1 MEAERINAISNHLAD
16 LSQRETELRRYL

>member
-1 MEAERINAISNHLAD
+1 MEAERVNAISNHLAD